1 MDQLT
6 KSTSIDLLK
15 VGELIII
22 RQPLG
27 MIEKIALRELE
38 KVGLFPNGIS
48 PETNPYSYLGIRL
61 FKVFRT
67 GL

>member
-6 KSTSIDLLK
+6 KSTGIDLLK
-15 VGELIII
+15 VRDLIII

-38 KVGLFPNGIS
+38 KVGLFSNGIS
-48 PETNPYSYLGIRL
+48 PETNTYSYLGIRL
-61 FKVFRT
+61 FKVFRKC
-67 GL
+67 L